1 VLLINF
7 SSAKPYIM
15 KKSIVLVTV
24 IIALFTNC
32 YCQKV
37 STTDQIGK
45 QYTSNDYLIKAKKQ
59 KTAAWVCLGGG
70 LAMAT
75 TGAALSLS
83 KASNDIILLFIWD
96 APATTTDYTGETI
109 LLFTGV
115 AGMLTS
121 IPLFIAS
128 SKNKQR
134 AKISVTSQ
142 KTVIGLPTVVPKSIT
157 GLTVSISL

>member
-1 VLLINF
+1 
-7 SSAKPYIM
+7 
-15 KKSIVLVTV
+15 
-24 IIALFTNC
+24 
-32 YCQKV
+32 
-37 STTDQIGK
+37 
-45 QYTSNDYLIKAKKQ
+45 KKQ
-59 KTAAWVCLGGG
+59 KTAAWVCLGSG

-75 TGAALSLS
+75 TGAALSLA

-109 LLFTGV
+109 LLLTGV
-115 AGMLTS
+115 AGMATS

-134 AKISVTSQ
+134 AKLSVTSQ
-142 KTVIGLPTVVPKSIT
+142 KTVIGLPPVVPKSIT